1 MDFKKQEKQLNHLKR
16 SLYQLRNKIESLQNK
31 EENLEQMIYLIE
43 CEITGTK
50 PINEDEEDEEKIYY
64 LPK

>member
-16 SLYQLRNKIESLQNK
+16 SLFQLRNKIELLLNK

-50 PINEDEEDEEKIYY
+50 PIIEDEEDEEEIYY

>member
-16 SLYQLRNKIESLQNK
+16 SLFQLRNKIELLLNK

-43 CEITGTK
+43 CEITETK
-50 PINEDEEDEEKIYY
+50 PNEEAEEEIYY